1 MPEVTWTTENVLN
14 EIMNPCKEISSKNV
28 ESANWLFLAMY
39 DEVLYKRKTK
49 REMLRRNFSGFKEK
63 LEKI

>member
-28 ESANWLFLAMY
+28 ESANWLFLVMY